1 MLLTAYHDSN
11 GNLVGLAVSP
21 ADDSIPAEVISN
33 TQPGVRMAAVDVPSG
48 ITFDFNDQAQINN
61 SLNDVVEKYQIDK
74 GVLKRNSS
82 RGNHPK
88 AMV

>member
-61 SLNDVVEKYQIDK
+61 SLNDVLEKYQIDK